1 MTSKGILNMRIL
13 GLLLTLALSVGMGV
27 LYWQSRSWDS
37 QSLPDSYKILE
48 DLEKQGIYEN
58 PDMVMENLDGEKLS
72 LHSLKGKIV
81 ILSFWATWCEPC
93 VEEFPS
99 FIKLLDEFPEK
110 VVVIAISHD
119 LDKKDVREF
128 VDAFKGH
135 RKNLYLTMDPG
146 KKISE
151 AFRVDRLPEGFV
163 FSSDGK
169 LLKKIIG
176 IQDWASPSALDYFR
190 SL

>member
-1 MTSKGILNMRIL
+1 MRIL
-13 GLLLTLALSVGMGV
+13 GLILTLLVSIGIGV
-27 LYWQSRSWDS
+27 IYWQSRTWDS
-37 QSLPDSYKILE
+37 QGLPEAYKVLE
-48 DLEKQGIYEN
+48 DLEQNGIYQNSDIQIETL
-58 PDMVMENLDGEKLS
+58 EGQKLN
-72 LHSLKGKIV
+72 LHSFKGKIV

-99 FIKLLDEFPEK
+99 FIKLLDKFPDK

-119 LDKKDVREF
+119 SEKKDVREF
-128 VDAFKGH
+128 VDAFKGM
-135 RKNLYLTMDPG
+135 RKNLILTLDSG

-163 FSSDGK
+163 FSGEGK

-176 IQDWASPSALDYFR
+176 IQDWASPSALEYFQ
-190 SL
+190 SI

>member
-1 MTSKGILNMRIL
+1 MRVI
-13 GLLLTLALSVGMGV
+13 GLILTLAISVGIGV
-27 LYWQSRSWDS
+27 FYWQSRTWDS
-37 QSLPDSYKILE
+37 QSLPESYKVLD
-48 DLEKQGIYEN
+48 DLENKGIYQN
-58 PDMVMENLDGEKLS
+58 SDILMEAMEGDKVS
-72 LHSLKGKIV
+72 LHSFKGKIV

-99 FIKLLDEFPEK
+99 FIKLLDKFPDK

-119 LDKKDVREF
+119 QKKEDVKEF
-128 VDAFKGH
+128 VEAFKGY
-135 RKNLYLTMDPG
+135 RKNLILTMDPDNLVS
-146 KKISE
+146 K

-163 FSSDGK
+163 FGSDGK

-176 IQDWASPSALDYFR
+176 IQDWASPNALDYFQ